1 MIVSM
6 VWMTVTKDKTDG
18 SEKFNDGD
26 NDDHEEMRLTADL
39 TEMGW
44 ESMDMAVKVMVLTKS
59 QETKTMLGM
68 LKTKMMYDQDRHNVP
83 DRDQGD
89 RDDGFQDSKCRYYEE
104 RRHVGSGHIN
114 EGRPLGDDYD
124 DCEDNVDEGGL
135 SEGDKYKQDRG
146 YDHDRD
152 DDRGSLV
159 GGGDWDEG
167 GGVK

>member
-1 MIVSM
+1 MMDMMFLDRKVIVSM

-68 LKTKMMYDQDRHNVP
+68 LKTKMIY
-83 DRDQGD
+83 
-89 RDDGFQDSKCRYYEE
+89 
-104 RRHVGSGHIN
+104 
-114 EGRPLGDDYD
+114 
-124 DCEDNVDEGGL
+124 
-135 SEGDKYKQDRG
+135 
-146 YDHDRD
+146 
-152 DDRGSLV
+152 
-159 GGGDWDEG
+159 
-167 GGVK
+167 